1 MVLYQLQKLYG
12 VEEIVTMLCMV
23 GQELGHAHGLLQG
36 IAWYLPKLT
45 YKNHTPCPQWWFF
58 VKTI

>member
-45 YKNHTPCPQWWFF
+45 YKNHTPCPQ
-58 VKTI
+58 